1 MITLNEYRKE
11 PEVCMNIPLLIR
23 LLEYVREDVKTDV
36 ELHKIVE
43 RMMALGSKTLTMAD
57 YKKIVN

>member
-1 MITLNEYRKE
+1 
-11 PEVCMNIPLLIR
+11 MNIPLLIR

-43 RMMALGSKTLTMAD
+43 KMIALGSKTLTMAD
-57 YKKIVN
+57 YKKVVN